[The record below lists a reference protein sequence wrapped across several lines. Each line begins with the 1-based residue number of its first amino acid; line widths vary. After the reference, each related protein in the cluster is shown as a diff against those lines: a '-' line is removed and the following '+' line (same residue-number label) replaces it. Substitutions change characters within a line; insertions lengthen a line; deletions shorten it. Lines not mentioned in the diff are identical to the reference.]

1 MTTHCRLCAELK
13 TEDELNTTINDTR
26 LNIRE
31 KLIICCQWNNYSN
44 NSHIPENV
52 CYSCIEKLEKCW
64 LFNESVAFAQTKLQ
78 EIYHDS
84 EMVAV
89 KCELIQDDD
98 EFSLCDTP
106 EDIFVEPITLPVPSN
121 DDDKNLIASIIDTL
135 DENKSRQ
142 IHECEICSKKFTTNF
157 NLTVCDWSFFL
168 LFVDVCSLP
177 IKFLCL
183 NEFCLLGTYA
193 NPYQ

>member
-31 KLIICCQWNNYSN
+31 KLIVCCQWNNYSN

-52 CYSCIEKLEKCW
+52 CYMCVEKLEKCW
-64 LFNESVAFAQTKLQ
+64 LFNEKVAFAQTKLQ

-89 KCELIQDDD
+89 KCELIQDDDDDD

-168 LFVDVCSLP
+168 YFLSTFVHCLLNDVFSLLFV
-177 IKFLCL
+177 F
-183 NEFCLLGTYA
+183 E
-193 NPYQ
+193 